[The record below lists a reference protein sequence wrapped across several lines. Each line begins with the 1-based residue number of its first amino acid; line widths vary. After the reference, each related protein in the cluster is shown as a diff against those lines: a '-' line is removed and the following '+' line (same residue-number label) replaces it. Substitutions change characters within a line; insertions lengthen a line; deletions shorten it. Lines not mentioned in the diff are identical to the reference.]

1 VFSRNVGKFLPDCL
15 TVTAAVIFTA
25 GIKSLSHCTRASVYP
40 DPSHSPPT
48 TRGFLFCRPSLLESL
63 TNCMCLPFYSFC
75 LSCAGFGV
83 RFLSKESFITSKLSL
98 CVLSLTPLRFLKALL
113 IFVTQKLNFLSLL
126 FIVVDF
132 LLEYGET
139 LKGEKYPFE
148 RILYSSLLKMSFV
161 QQNSMKFGGMGGGGV
176 GERVRIY
183 VCSELNRIFFPTP
196 FQSHLSLQWIYCC
209 TLSSV

>member
-1 VFSRNVGKFLPDCL
+1 
-15 TVTAAVIFTA
+15 
-25 GIKSLSHCTRASVYP
+25 
-40 DPSHSPPT
+40 
-48 TRGFLFCRPSLLESL
+48 
-63 TNCMCLPFYSFC
+63 MCLPFYSFC
-75 LSCAGFGV
+75 LSCTGFGV

-113 IFVTQKLNFLSLL
+113 IFVTQKLNFLFLL

-161 QQNSMKFGGMGGGGV
+161 QQNSMKFAGRAGGGLGNLFEFTFV
-176 GERVRIY
+176 AKLTEYFSRFLLKVTFPYSGFIAAHCRVYSCVNKLTTTDTRHSRLSER
-183 VCSELNRIFFPTP
+183 
-196 FQSHLSLQWIYCC
+196 SLRRM
-209 TLSSV
+209 LSSGM

>member
-1 VFSRNVGKFLPDCL
+1 
-15 TVTAAVIFTA
+15 
-25 GIKSLSHCTRASVYP
+25 
-40 DPSHSPPT
+40 
-48 TRGFLFCRPSLLESL
+48 
-63 TNCMCLPFYSFC
+63 MCLPFYSFC

-161 QQNSMKFGGMGGGGV
+161 QQNSMKFGGMGGGGGLGNV
-176 GERVRIY
+176 LEFTFVVNLTEYFSRLPFKVTFPYSGFIAAHCRVYSRVNKLTTTNTRHSRLSER
-183 VCSELNRIFFPTP
+183 
-196 FQSHLSLQWIYCC
+196 SLRRM
-209 TLSSV
+209 LSSGM